1 MPNREHEEDRERDE
15 DADCEREPKVRA
27 RFLALSP
34 QLRVTPRAVVM
45 VRTVDR
51 FGIDGRFVG
60 NRDAAGWL
68 GHAGSLVPLSPGFD
82 HTFHGSG

>member
-1 MPNREHEEDRERDE
+1 MQDREHEEDRE
-15 DADCEREPKVRA
+15 CEQDRKHDREPEVRV

-34 QLRVTPRAVVM
+34 QLRVPARAMVV
-45 VRTVDR
+45 VRAVDR

-60 NRDAAGWL
+60 NRDAACGL